1 MTATD
6 YSAQG
11 AMTLFQLNALVSD
24 YAASREVKLAR
35 VAWALRIAVAGL
47 AVTPGGAP
55 EIMNILGKE
64 ESMRRIAGAIALLGG
79 N

>member
-1 MTATD
+1 M
-6 YSAQG
+6 
-11 AMTLFQLNALVSD
+11 
-24 YAASREVKLAR
+24 KLAR